1 MSDQEYSTFSIKLP
15 TAFID
20 DIDELRTQW
29 GVETRESV
37 LEKLLEV
44 VFEDSEEEEDDED
57 LSKIS

>member
-15 TAFID
+15 IAFID

-44 VFEDSEEEEDDED
+44 VF
-57 LSKIS
+57 